1 MNTHNN
7 KIKLSQRS
15 NSISSLNTIIKCW
28 LIENYPEGTN
38 HTTTNG
44 LVYNNDKKS
53 HLYSSNT

>member
-15 NSISSLNTIIKCW
+15 NSISSLNTIIKSW
-28 LIENYPEGTN
+28 LIENYPEETN
-38 HTTTNG
+38 HTTTND
-44 LVYNNDKKS
+44 LVNNNHKES